1 MVGEHTL
8 QYLQDAVQAEQEHG
22 DSLHGKFHNHHEALG
37 VLKEEVEELQEAAAS
52 FQSGVDSEIQALWKL
67 IRKDRVEDLAQE
79 DISWIRK
86 NALSIA
92 KEAIQVAA
100 MCDKWEDLINGVKE

>member
-67 IRKDRVEDLAQE
+67 IRKDRVEDLHRK
-79 DISWIRK
+79 ISHGFARMRYRLPK
-86 NALSIA
+86 RRFRS
-92 KEAIQVAA
+92 QRCVT
-100 MCDKWEDLINGVKE
+100 NGKI